1 MSCGVDEY
9 WMKALVAEYTV
20 FHDPALAPEGAAM
33 RDLLAESFTRCGYD
47 VLQPEEG
54 DFGSEL
60 ARLAPECDVGLVV
73 APDHLLPGFIRC
85 IEPHTRHLGCSSTS
99 ASVCANK
106 RLTAQ
111 ILGAGGLDVPAE
123 CDSGVRIIKPIRGCG
138 TQSIRL
144 RDEEPEEGEF
154 GQEVLQGDHV
164 SVSLIGSRMAG
175 DTCLSYTGREPLI
188 LALNRQFISIQE
200 DGTFRYEGGETPY
213 HHPRE
218 EEIID
223 AARRAVT
230 LLGVQGYAGIDLVVG
245 DRLTIV
251 DVNPRI
257 TTSLVGIA
265 ACMEEE
271 IARLLVDLSHGRGP
285 ERIHLSGRV
294 RYDTH
299 GQVHAA

>member
-1 MSCGVDEY
+1 
-9 WMKALVAEYTV
+9 MKALIAEYTV
-20 FHDPALAPEGAAM
+20 FHDPALASEGAAM
-33 RDLLAESFTRCGYD
+33 RDLLVESFSRCGYE
-47 VLQPEEG
+47 VLQPAGG
-54 DFGSEL
+54 DFTTDL
-60 ARLAPECDVGLVV
+60 IALAPECDVGLVV

-85 IEPHTRHLGCSSTS
+85 IESSTCHLGCSSTS
-99 ASVCANK
+99 AAVCANK
-106 RLTAQ
+106 RLTAR

-123 CDSGVRIIKPIRGCG
+123 CDTGVRIIKPIRGCG

-144 RDEEPEEGEF
+144 RNEEPKEGEF
-154 GQEVLQGDHV
+154 GQEVLQGDHI
-164 SVSLIGSRMAG
+164 SVSLIGSRMVG
-175 DTCLSYTGREPLI
+175 DACLSFTGREPLI
-188 LALNRQFISIQE
+188 LALNRQIIGMDG
-200 DGTFRYEGGETPY
+200 DGTLRYEGGETPY

-245 DRLTIV
+245 DRITVV

-271 IARLLVDLSHGRGP
+271 IARLLVDLSHGGGP
-285 ERIHLSGRV
+285 DRVHLSGVV

-299 GQVHAA
+299 GEVRPV